1 MLDLIFYIKF
11 QRKPYHDLHS
21 WRNMCTFAKLN
32 QRDVMKQIAVL
43 FEGDIN
49 RRLGVFN
56 AVINRVKHL
65 QQIADYKIDVHMLQ
79 VYDGWL
85 MRRVRHSNK
94 VSYRPDEI
102 LADGVKIHVTWF
114 RRRWSDAIMHRLF
127 HKPPRALINRLHRLG
142 WEMRGHDL
150 VSAHDRI
157 VGHAAVFAGKHLHIP
172 SFITWHGASIYT
184 DPPRDP
190 MIKELTIKLLHEATC
205 NFFVSQGLLDKAHA
219 ELTDGFPAEVLLNG
233 ASAQFRQYNDEL
245 RAQLRKDYGVKDGK
259 KVVAF
264 VGRFEPVKNVTL
276 LPEIYKMLET
286 KYGKELTFWAI
297 GDGVQ
302 LDETRRLM
310 ADKGVKCH
318 FTGKVPPEEIPDLL
332 NCVDLLV
339 LPSSLEGLPLVVIE
353 ALSCG
358 AHVVATNV
366 IGTAEA
372 VGREN
377 AIDLGDNFVE
387 RFTDRAVELLSG
399 NIDQQLPPEVSW
411 AATAVKEDKI
421 YRKYLY
427 NNHPTD

>member
-1 MLDLIFYIKF
+1 
-11 QRKPYHDLHS
+11 
-21 WRNMCTFAKLN
+21 
-32 QRDVMKQIAVL
+32 MKQIAVL

-56 AVINRVKHL
+56 AVVNRVKHL
-65 QQIADYKIDVHMLQ
+65 QQVADYKIDVYMFQ

-85 MRRVRHSNK
+85 MRRLRHSK
-94 VSYRPDEI
+94 KIDARPDEI
-102 LADGVKIHVTWF
+102 IADGVKIHVTWF
-114 RRRWSDAIMHRLF
+114 RRRWTDALMHRLF
-127 HKPPRALINRLHRLG
+127 HKPPRALMRRLHRLG

-157 VGHAAVFAGKHLHIP
+157 MGHAAVFAGKKLHIP

-190 MIKELTIKLLHEATC
+190 MIKELTIKLLHSPTC
-205 NFFVSQGLLDKAHA
+205 NFFVSQGLLDKAHV
-219 ELTDGFPAEVLLNG
+219 ELTNGFPAEILLNG
-233 ASAQFRQYNDEL
+233 ASEQFQRYSDEK
-245 RAQLRKDYGVKDGK
+245 RSTLRKKYGLNDDDK

-276 LPEIYKMLET
+276 LPDIYQKIEE
-286 KYGKELTFWAI
+286 KYGKKLTFWAI
-297 GDGVQ
+297 GDGIQ
-302 LDETRRLM
+302 LEETRRLM
-310 ADKGVKCH
+310 AEKGVPCH
-318 FTGKVPPEEIPDLL
+318 FTGKVPPDEIPDLL

-377 AIDLGDNFVE
+377 AIDLGDNFVD
-387 RFTDRAVELLSG
+387 RFTDRAVQLLQGGIKQEL
-399 NIDQQLPPEVSW
+399 PTEVSW
-411 AATAVKEDKI
+411 VATAQKENQI
-421 YRKYLY
+421 YQQYL
-427 NNHPTD
+427 NR

>member
-1 MLDLIFYIKF
+1 
-11 QRKPYHDLHS
+11 
-21 WRNMCTFAKLN
+21 
-32 QRDVMKQIAVL
+32 MKHIAIL

-65 QQIADYKIDVHMLQ
+65 EQVADYKIDVHMLQ

-85 MRRVRHSNK
+85 MRRVRHTKK
-94 VSYRPDEI
+94 VPYRPDEI
-102 LADGVKIHVTWF
+102 EADGVRVHVTWF
-114 RRRWSDAIMHRLF
+114 RRRWSDAILHRVF
-127 HKPPRALINRLHRLG
+127 HKPPRAFMRRLHRLG

-157 VGHAAVFAGKHLHIP
+157 MGHVAVFAGEKLHIP
-172 SFITWHGASIYT
+172 CFITWHGASIYT

-190 MIKELTIKLLHEATC
+190 MLKEMTIKLLHSATC

-233 ASAQFRQYNDEL
+233 AGAQFEKYSDERRREL
-245 RAQLRKDYGVKDGK
+245 REQFGVNDGK
-259 KVVAF
+259 RVVAF

-276 LPEIYKMLET
+276 LPDIFKEIED
-286 KYGKELTFWAI
+286 KYGKPLNFWAI

-302 LDETRRLM
+302 LEDTRRLM
-310 ADKGVKCH
+310 ADKGVTCR

-377 AIDLGDNFVE
+377 AIDLGDRFVD
-387 RFTDRAVELLSG
+387 RFSTRAVELLQD
-399 NIDQQLPPEVSW
+399 NLDQQLPPEVSW
-411 AATAVKEDKI
+411 TATAIKENNI
-421 YRKYLY
+421 YHQYLDR
-427 NNHPTD
+427 N

>member
-1 MLDLIFYIKF
+1 
-11 QRKPYHDLHS
+11 
-21 WRNMCTFAKLN
+21 
-32 QRDVMKQIAVL
+32 MKQIAVL

-65 QQIADYKIDVHMLQ
+65 QQVADYKIDVYMFQ

-85 MRRVRHSNK
+85 MRRIRHSKK
-94 VSYRPDEI
+94 VDSRPDEI
-102 LADGVKIHVTWF
+102 ITDGVKVHITWF
-114 RRRWSDAIMHRLF
+114 RRRWIDAILHRLF
-127 HKPPRALINRLHRLG
+127 HKPPHMLMRRLHRLG

-150 VSAHDRI
+150 ISAHDRI
-157 VGHAAVFAGKHLHIP
+157 VGHAAVFASKKLHIP
-172 SFITWHGASIYT
+172 CFITWHGASIYT
-184 DPPRDP
+184 DPPRNP
-190 MIKELTIKLLHEATC
+190 MIKDLTIKLLHEATC

-219 ELTDGFPAEVLLNG
+219 ELTTGFPAEILLNG
-233 ASAQFRQYNDEL
+233 ASEQFRQYDEST
-245 RAQLRKDYGVKDGK
+245 RAAMRQKYGVNDGK

-276 LPEIYKMLET
+276 LPDIYKEIEV

-302 LDETRRLM
+302 LDETRQLM
-310 ADKGVKCH
+310 ASKGVRCH

-377 AIDLGDNFVE
+377 AIDLGDHFVD
-387 RFTDRAVELLSG
+387 RFTDRAVQLLQG
-399 NIDQQLPPEVSW
+399 NIEQKLPPEVSW
-411 AATAVKEDKI
+411 TATAIKENDI
-421 YRKYLY
+421 YHKYL
-427 NNHPTD
+427 

>member
-1 MLDLIFYIKF
+1 
-11 QRKPYHDLHS
+11 
-21 WRNMCTFAKLN
+21 
-32 QRDVMKQIAVL
+32 MKQIAVL

-56 AVINRVKHL
+56 AVINRVKYL

-85 MRRVRHSNK
+85 MRLVRHTK
-94 VSYRPDEI
+94 RVAFRPDEI
-102 LADGVKIHVTWF
+102 EADSVKVHITWF

-127 HKPPRALINRLHRLG
+127 HKPPRALLRRLHRLG

-157 VGHAAVFAGKHLHIP
+157 MGHAAVFAGKKLHIP

-190 MIKELTIKLLHEATC
+190 MIKQMTIKLLHSATC

-219 ELTDGFPAEVLLNG
+219 ELTDGFPADVLLNG
-233 ASAQFRQYNDEL
+233 ASDQFRRYSDAQ
-245 RAQLRKDYGVKDGK
+245 RAQLREKYGITNSE

-276 LPEIYKMLET
+276 LPDIYKEMEA
-286 KYGKELTFWAI
+286 KYGYQLTFWAI
-297 GDGVQ
+297 GDGIQ

-310 ADKGVKCH
+310 REKGVKCH

-377 AIDLGDNFVE
+377 AINLGDRFVD
-387 RFTDRAVELLSG
+387 RFTTRAVKLLRG
-399 NIDQQLPPEVSW
+399 DIDQKLPAEVSW
-411 AATAVKEDKI
+411 SATADKENRI
-421 YRKYLY
+421 YHQYL
-427 NNHPTD
+427 D

>member
-1 MLDLIFYIKF
+1 
-11 QRKPYHDLHS
+11 
-21 WRNMCTFAKLN
+21 
-32 QRDVMKQIAVL
+32 MKQIAVL

-56 AVINRVKHL
+56 AVISRVKYL
-65 QQIADYKIDVHMLQ
+65 QQVADYKIDVYMLQ

-85 MRRVRHSNK
+85 MRLLRKSKRVTH
-94 VSYRPDEI
+94 RPDEI
-102 LADGVKIHVTWF
+102 EADGVKVHVTWF

-127 HKPPRALINRLHRLG
+127 HKPPRALMRRLHRLG

-157 VGHAAVFAGKHLHIP
+157 MGHAAVFAGKKLHIP

-190 MIKELTIKLLHEATC
+190 MIKELTIKLLKSATC

-233 ASAQFRQYNDEL
+233 ASEQFHRYSDEERARL
-245 RAQLRKDYGVKDGK
+245 REKYGVSPEK

-276 LPEIYKMLET
+276 LPDIYQKIEER
-286 KYGKELTFWAI
+286 YGNNLDFWAI
-297 GDGVQ
+297 GDGIQ
-302 LDETRRLM
+302 LDETRQLM
-310 ADKGVKCH
+310 KTKGVKCR

-358 AHVVATNV
+358 ARVVATHV

-377 AIDLGDNFVE
+377 AIDLGDHFVD
-387 RFTDRAVELLSG
+387 RFTTRAVELLQG
-399 NIDQQLPPEVSW
+399 DIDQQLPPEVSW
-411 AATAVKEDKI
+411 SATAVKENDI
-421 YRKYLY
+421 YHHFLK
-427 NNHPTD
+427 

>member
-1 MLDLIFYIKF
+1 
-11 QRKPYHDLHS
+11 
-21 WRNMCTFAKLN
+21 
-32 QRDVMKQIAVL
+32 MKQIAVL

-56 AVINRVKHL
+56 AVISRVKHL

-79 VYDGWL
+79 IYDGWL
-85 MRRVRHSNK
+85 MRRVRHTRK
-94 VSYRPDEI
+94 VDFRPDYIE
-102 LADGVKIHVTWF
+102 ADGVNVHVTWF
-114 RRRWSDAIMHRLF
+114 RRRWCDAIMHRLF
-127 HKPPRALINRLHRLG
+127 NKPPRQLLRRLHRLG

-157 VGHAAVFAGKHLHIP
+157 MGHVAVFAGKKLHIP

-190 MIKELTIKLLHEATC
+190 MIKDLTIKLLHSATC

-219 ELTDGFPAEVLLNG
+219 ELTTGFPADVLLNG
-233 ASAQFRQYNDEL
+233 ASEQFRRYSDEEHARLRDKYNVN
-245 RAQLRKDYGVKDGK
+245 YGQ

-276 LPEIYKMLET
+276 LPGIYKMLET
-286 KYGKELTFWAI
+286 KYGSELTFWAI
-297 GDGVQ
+297 GDGIQ
-302 LDETRRLM
+302 LEETRRLM
-310 ADKGVKCH
+310 KEKGVKCH

-387 RFTDRAVELLSG
+387 RFTDRAVQLLTG
-399 NIDQQLPPEVSW
+399 NINQQLPPEVSW
-411 AATAVKEDKI
+411 TATAVKENRIYHQYLDKQQ
-421 YRKYLY
+421 
-427 NNHPTD
+427 TQG

>member
-1 MLDLIFYIKF
+1 
-11 QRKPYHDLHS
+11 
-21 WRNMCTFAKLN
+21 
-32 QRDVMKQIAVL
+32 MKQIAVL

-56 AVINRVKHL
+56 AVISRVKYL
-65 QQIADYKIDVHMLQ
+65 QQVADYKIDVYMLQ

-85 MRRVRHSNK
+85 MRRVRHTRA
-94 VSYRPDEI
+94 VSHRPDEI
-102 LADGVKIHVTWF
+102 TADGVKVHVTWF
-114 RRRWSDAIMHRLF
+114 RRRWSDAILHRLF
-127 HKPPRALINRLHRLG
+127 HKPPRALLRRLHRLG

-157 VGHAAVFAGKHLHIP
+157 MGHTAVFAGKKLHIP
-172 SFITWHGASIYT
+172 CFITWHGASIYT
-184 DPPRDP
+184 DPPRDQ
-190 MIKELTIKLLHEATC
+190 MIKKLTIKLLKNATC
-205 NFFVSQGLLDKAHA
+205 NFFVSQGLLVKAHA
-219 ELTDGFPAEVLLNG
+219 ELTDNFPAQVLLNG
-233 ASAQFRQYNDEL
+233 ASDQFKRYSDEQRNRLREKYN
-245 RAQLRKDYGVKDGK
+245 VNDGR

-264 VGRFEPVKNVTL
+264 VGRFEPVKNVTM
-276 LPEIYKMLET
+276 LPDIYAEIEK
-286 KYGKELTFWAI
+286 KYGSPLTFWAI
-297 GDGVQ
+297 GDGIQ

-310 ADKGVKCH
+310 AARGVNCH

-377 AIDLGDNFVE
+377 AIDLGDHFME
-387 RFTDRAVELLSG
+387 RFTTRAVQLLSG
-399 NIDQQLPPEVSW
+399 DIQQKLPPEVSW
-411 AATAVKEDKI
+411 SATAAKENRI
-421 YRKYLY
+421 YHQYLD
-427 NNHPTD
+427 NI

>member
-1 MLDLIFYIKF
+1 
-11 QRKPYHDLHS
+11 
-21 WRNMCTFAKLN
+21 
-32 QRDVMKQIAVL
+32 MKQIAIL

-56 AVINRVKHL
+56 AVISRVKHL
-65 QQIADYKIDVHMLQ
+65 EQIADYKIDVYMLQ

-85 MRRVRHSNK
+85 MRKVRHTK
-94 VSYRPDEI
+94 KAAARPDEI
-102 LADGVKIHVTWF
+102 DADGVRVHVTWF
-114 RRRWSDAIMHRLF
+114 RRRWSDAILHRLF
-127 HKPPRALINRLHRLG
+127 HKPPRALMRRLHRLG

-157 VGHAAVFAGKHLHIP
+157 VGHAAVFAGEKLHIP
-172 SFITWHGASIYT
+172 CFITWHGASIYT

-190 MIKELTIKLLHEATC
+190 MLKELTINLLKSATC

-219 ELTDGFPAEVLLNG
+219 ELTTDFPAEVLLNG
-233 ASAQFRQYNDEL
+233 AGPQFQRYTDERRQQL
-245 RAQLRKDYGVKDGK
+245 RAHYGIDPDK

-276 LPEIYKMLET
+276 LPDIYQKIEEQ
-286 KYGKELTFWAI
+286 YGKKLDFWAI

-302 LDETRRLM
+302 LDETKRLM
-310 ADKGVKCH
+310 SEKGIDCH

-353 ALSCG
+353 AMSCG

-372 VGREN
+372 VGRDN
-377 AIDLGDNFVE
+377 AIDLGDQFME
-387 RFTDRAVELLSG
+387 RFTARAVELLQG
-399 NIDQQLPPEVSW
+399 GIDQQLPPEVSW
-411 AATAVKEDKI
+411 TETAKKENDI
-421 YRKYLY
+421 YHQYI
-427 NNHPTD
+427 

>member
-1 MLDLIFYIKF
+1 
-11 QRKPYHDLHS
+11 
-21 WRNMCTFAKLN
+21 
-32 QRDVMKQIAVL
+32 MKQIAVL

-65 QQIADYKIDVHMLQ
+65 QQVADYKIDVYMLQ
-79 VYDGWL
+79 VYDGWA
-85 MRRVRHSNK
+85 MRRVRHSK
-94 VSYRPDEI
+94 HIDHRPTEVV
-102 LADGVKIHVTWF
+102 ADGVKVHIVWF

-127 HKPPRALINRLHRLG
+127 HKPPRALLRRLHRLG

-157 VGHAAVFAGKHLHIP
+157 MGHAAVFAGQQLHIP

-190 MIKELTIKLLHEATC
+190 MIKDMTIKLLHNATC

-219 ELTDGFPAEVLLNG
+219 ELTDGFPAQVLLNG
-233 ASAQFRQYNDEL
+233 ASAQFCRYDDK
-245 RAQLRKDYGVKDGK
+245 RRSQLREKYGVGNGER
-259 KVVAF
+259 VVAF

-276 LPEIYKMLET
+276 LPEIYKELER
-286 KYGKELTFWAI
+286 KHGKKLTFWAI

-310 ADKGVKCH
+310 ADAGVDCR
-318 FTGKVPPEEIPDLL
+318 FTGKVPPSEIPDML

-372 VGREN
+372 VGRDN
-377 AIDLGDNFVE
+377 AIDLGDRFID
-387 RFTDRAVELLSG
+387 RFTTRGAQLLAG
-399 NIDQQLPPEVSW
+399 GIDQQLPPEVSW
-411 AATAVKEDKI
+411 TATARKENSIYHSYLDK
-421 YRKYLY
+421 
-427 NNHPTD
+427 NN

>member
-1 MLDLIFYIKF
+1 
-11 QRKPYHDLHS
+11 
-21 WRNMCTFAKLN
+21 
-32 QRDVMKQIAVL
+32 MKQIAVL

-65 QQIADYKIDVHMLQ
+65 EQVADYKINVHMLQ

-85 MRRVRHSNK
+85 MRRVRNSKK
-94 VSYRPDEI
+94 VPCRPDVIE
-102 LADGVKIHVTWF
+102 ADGVKVHVTWF
-114 RRRWSDAIMHRLF
+114 RRRWTDAIMHRLF
-127 HKPPRALINRLHRLG
+127 HKPPRLLLRRLHRLG
-142 WEMRGHDL
+142 WEMRGQDL

-157 VGHAAVFAGKHLHIP
+157 MGHAAVFASKKLHIP

-190 MIKELTIKLLHEATC
+190 MIKGMTIKLLHNATC

-219 ELTDGFPAEVLLNG
+219 ELTDGFPAQVLLNG
-233 ASAQFRQYNDEL
+233 ASSQFHRYSDDQRAKLRDKYKVNDG
-245 RAQLRKDYGVKDGK
+245 R

-276 LPEIYKMLET
+276 LPEIFQEIEQ
-286 KYGKELTFWAI
+286 KYGQKLTFWAI
-297 GDGVQ
+297 GDGIQ
-302 LDETRRLM
+302 LNETRQLM
-310 ADKGVKCH
+310 ATQGVDCL
-318 FTGKVPPEEIPDLL
+318 FTGKVPPDEIPDLL

-377 AIDLGDNFVE
+377 AIDLGDNFVD
-387 RFTDRAVELLSG
+387 RFSTRAVQLLQG
-399 NIDQQLPPEVSW
+399 GIDQALPPEVSW
-411 AATAVKEDKI
+411 TATAVKENRIYHQYLDK
-421 YRKYLY
+421 
-427 NNHPTD
+427 NHT

>member
-1 MLDLIFYIKF
+1 
-11 QRKPYHDLHS
+11 
-21 WRNMCTFAKLN
+21 
-32 QRDVMKQIAVL
+32 MKQIAVL

-65 QQIADYKIDVHMLQ
+65 QQVADYKIDVYMFQ

-85 MRRVRHSNK
+85 MRRIRHSK
-94 VSYRPDEI
+94 KITSRPDEI
-102 LADGVKIHVTWF
+102 IADGVKIHVTWF
-114 RRRWSDAIMHRLF
+114 RRRLWDALMHRLF
-127 HKPPRALINRLHRLG
+127 HKPPRAMLRRLHQLG

-157 VGHAAVFAGKHLHIP
+157 MGHAAVFAGKKLHIP
-172 SFITWHGASIYT
+172 CFITWHGASIYT

-190 MIKELTIKLLHEATC
+190 MIKEMTIKLLNNATC
-205 NFFVSQGLLDKAHA
+205 NFFVSQGLLDKARA
-219 ELTDGFPAEVLLNG
+219 ELTDDFKAEVLLNG
-233 ASAQFRQYNDEL
+233 ASSQFNRYSEDRRASL
-245 RAQLRKDYGVKDGK
+245 RVKYGVDDGK

-276 LPEIYKMLET
+276 LPDIYKEIER
-286 KYGKELTFWAI
+286 KYGQKLTFWAI

-302 LDETRRLM
+302 LAETRRLM
-310 ADKGVKCH
+310 DARGVNCH

-377 AIDLGDNFVE
+377 AIDLGDDFVN
-387 RFTDRAVELLSG
+387 RFTARAVELLQG
-399 NIDQQLPPEVSW
+399 GIDQRLPHEVSW
-411 AATAVKEDKI
+411 TATADKENAI
-421 YRKYLY
+421 YHQYI
-427 NNHPTD
+427 

>member
-1 MLDLIFYIKF
+1 
-11 QRKPYHDLHS
+11 
-21 WRNMCTFAKLN
+21 
-32 QRDVMKQIAVL
+32 MKNIGVL

-49 RRLGVFN
+49 RQLGVFN
-56 AVINRVKHL
+56 AVISRVKHL
-65 QQIADYKIDVHMLQ
+65 QQAGDYNIDVHMLQ

-85 MRRVRHSNK
+85 MRLLRGTKRLDN
-94 VSYRPDEI
+94 RPDEI
-102 LADGVKIHVTWF
+102 VSDGITVHVYWF
-114 RRRWSDAIMHRLF
+114 RRRLSDAIIHRLF
-127 HKPPRALINRLHRLG
+127 HKPPHALIKHLQQLG
-142 WEMRGHDL
+142 LAMRGKDL

-157 VGHAAVFAGKHLHIP
+157 MGHAAVYASERLHIP

-190 MIKELTIKLLHEATC
+190 MIKALTIKLLHSATC

-219 ELTDGFPAEVLLNG
+219 ELTDGFPAEILLNG
-233 ASAQFRQYNDEL
+233 AGPQFQRYSDER
-245 RAQLRKDYGVKDGK
+245 RAQLRQENGIGADE

-276 LPEIYKMLET
+276 LPEIYQEMEQ
-286 KYGKELTFWAI
+286 KYGNPLIFWAI

-310 ADKGVKCH
+310 DERGVKCR
-318 FTGKVPPEEIPDLL
+318 FTGKVPPEDIPGLL

-377 AIDLGDNFVE
+377 AIDLGDNFI
-387 RFTDRAVELLSG
+387 DRITTRGVELLQG
-399 NIDQQLPPEVSW
+399 GIEQKLPPEVSW
-411 AATAVKEDKI
+411 SATAVKEDRI
-421 YRKYLY
+421 YQQYL
-427 NNHPTD
+427 NKN

>member
-1 MLDLIFYIKF
+1 
-11 QRKPYHDLHS
+11 
-21 WRNMCTFAKLN
+21 
-32 QRDVMKQIAVL
+32 MKQIAVL

-65 QQIADYKIDVHMLQ
+65 QQVADYKIDVYMFQ

-85 MRRVRHSNK
+85 MRRFRHSK
-94 VSYRPDEI
+94 KISARPDEI
-102 LADGVKIHVTWF
+102 TADGVRIHITWF
-114 RRRWSDAIMHRLF
+114 RRRWTDALMHRLF
-127 HKPPRALINRLHRLG
+127 HKPPHALLKRLKRLG

-157 VGHAAVFAGKHLHIP
+157 VGHAAVFAGKKLHIP

-190 MIKELTIKLLHEATC
+190 MIKEMTINLLHSATC

-219 ELTDGFPAEVLLNG
+219 ELTDGFPAEILLNG
-233 ASAQFRQYNDEL
+233 ASEQFRIYDNSTRTKL
-245 RAQLRKDYGVKDGK
+245 REKYRVNDGK

-264 VGRFEPVKNVTL
+264 VGRFEPVKNVL
-276 LPEIYKMLET
+276 MLPDIYKEIEK
-286 KYGKELTFWAI
+286 KYGKQLTFWAI

-302 LDETRRLM
+302 LNETRQLM
-310 ADKGVKCH
+310 VEKGVTCH

-377 AIDLGDNFVE
+377 AIDLGDNFVD
-387 RFTDRAVELLSG
+387 RFTDRAVQLLQG
-399 NIDQQLPPEVSW
+399 NIEQKLPPEVSW
-411 AATAVKEDKI
+411 NATAIKENNI
-421 YRKYLY
+421 YHKYI
-427 NNHPTD
+427 

>member
-1 MLDLIFYIKF
+1 
-11 QRKPYHDLHS
+11 
-21 WRNMCTFAKLN
+21 
-32 QRDVMKQIAVL
+32 MKQIAVL

-56 AVINRVKHL
+56 AVISRVKYL
-65 QQIADYKIDVHMLQ
+65 QQVADYKIDVYMLQ

-85 MRRVRHSNK
+85 MRRVRHTRA
-94 VSYRPDEI
+94 VSHRPDEI
-102 LADGVKIHVTWF
+102 TADGVKVHVTWF
-114 RRRWSDAIMHRLF
+114 RRRWSDAILHRLF
-127 HKPPRALINRLHRLG
+127 HKPPRALLRRLHRLG

-157 VGHAAVFAGKHLHIP
+157 MGHAAVFAGKKLHIP
-172 SFITWHGASIYT
+172 CFITWHGASIYT

-190 MIKELTIKLLHEATC
+190 MIKELTIKLLKNATC

-219 ELTDGFPAEVLLNG
+219 ELTDNFPAQVLLNG
-233 ASAQFRQYNDEL
+233 ASDQFKHYSDKQRNRLREKYN
-245 RAQLRKDYGVKDGK
+245 VNDGR

-264 VGRFEPVKNVTL
+264 VGRFEPVKNVTM
-276 LPEIYKMLET
+276 LPDIYAEIEK
-286 KYGKELTFWAI
+286 KYGSPLTFWAI
-297 GDGVQ
+297 GDGIQ

-310 ADKGVKCH
+310 TARGVNCH

-377 AIDLGDNFVE
+377 AIDLGDHFVE
-387 RFTDRAVELLSG
+387 RFTTRAVQLLSG
-399 NIDQQLPPEVSW
+399 DIQQKLPPEVSW
-411 AATAVKEDKI
+411 SATAAKENRIYHQYLDKI
-421 YRKYLY
+421 
-427 NNHPTD
+427 

>member
-1 MLDLIFYIKF
+1 
-11 QRKPYHDLHS
+11 
-21 WRNMCTFAKLN
+21 
-32 QRDVMKQIAVL
+32 MKQIAVL

-65 QQIADYKIDVHMLQ
+65 QEVADYKIDVHMLQ

-85 MRRVRHSNK
+85 MRRLRHTQK
-94 VSYRPDEI
+94 VHYRPDEI
-102 LADGVKIHVTWF
+102 VADGVKVHITWF

-127 HKPPRALINRLHRLG
+127 HKPPRALMHRLHRLG

-157 VGHAAVFAGKHLHIP
+157 VGHAAAFAGKQLHIP

-190 MIKELTIKLLHEATC
+190 MIKELTIKLLHSVTC

-233 ASAQFRQYNDEL
+233 ASAQFCRYSDER
-245 RAQLRKDYGVKDGK
+245 RAQLREKYEANDGK

-276 LPEIYKMLET
+276 LPDIYKMLED

-297 GDGVQ
+297 GDGIQ

-310 ADKGVKCH
+310 AEKGVKCH

-339 LPSSLEGLPLVVIE
+339 LPSSLEGLPLVVI
-353 ALSCG
+353 LSLI
-358 AHVVATNV
+358 H
-366 IGTAEA
+366 I
-372 VGREN
+372 
-377 AIDLGDNFVE
+377 
-387 RFTDRAVELLSG
+387 
-399 NIDQQLPPEVSW
+399 
-411 AATAVKEDKI
+411 
-421 YRKYLY
+421 
-427 NNHPTD
+427 

>member
-1 MLDLIFYIKF
+1 
-11 QRKPYHDLHS
+11 
-21 WRNMCTFAKLN
+21 
-32 QRDVMKQIAVL
+32 MKQIAVL

-56 AVINRVKHL
+56 AVISRVKYL
-65 QQIADYKIDVHMLQ
+65 QQVADYKIDVYMLQ

-85 MRRVRHSNK
+85 MRRLRHTRA
-94 VSYRPDEI
+94 VSHRPDEI
-102 LADGVKIHVTWF
+102 TADGVKVHVTWF
-114 RRRWSDAIMHRLF
+114 RRRWSDAILHRLF
-127 HKPPRALINRLHRLG
+127 HKPPRALLRRLHRLG

-157 VGHAAVFAGKHLHIP
+157 MGHTAVFAGKKLHIP
-172 SFITWHGASIYT
+172 CFITWHGASIYT

-190 MIKELTIKLLHEATC
+190 MIKELTIKLLKNATC

-219 ELTDGFPAEVLLNG
+219 ELTDNFPAQVLLNG
-233 ASAQFRQYNDEL
+233 ASDQFKRYSDEQRNRLREKYN
-245 RAQLRKDYGVKDGK
+245 VNDGR

-264 VGRFEPVKNVTL
+264 VGRFEPVKNVTM
-276 LPEIYKMLET
+276 LPDIYAEIEK
-286 KYGKELTFWAI
+286 KYGSPLTFWAI
-297 GDGVQ
+297 GDGIQ

-310 ADKGVKCH
+310 AARGVNCH

-377 AIDLGDNFVE
+377 AIDLGDHFVE
-387 RFTDRAVELLSG
+387 RFTTRAVQLLSG
-399 NIDQQLPPEVSW
+399 DIQQKLPPEVSW
-411 AATAVKEDKI
+411 SATAAKENRI
-421 YRKYLY
+421 YHQYLD
-427 NNHPTD
+427 NI

>member
-1 MLDLIFYIKF
+1 
-11 QRKPYHDLHS
+11 
-21 WRNMCTFAKLN
+21 
-32 QRDVMKQIAVL
+32 MKQIAVL

-56 AVINRVKHL
+56 AVINRVKYL

-85 MRRVRHSNK
+85 MRLVRHTK
-94 VSYRPDEI
+94 RVAFRPDEI
-102 LADGVKIHVTWF
+102 EADGVKVHVTWF
-114 RRRWSDAIMHRLF
+114 RRRWSDAIMHCVF
-127 HKPPRALINRLHRLG
+127 HKPPRALLRRLHRLG

-157 VGHAAVFAGKHLHIP
+157 MGHAAVFAGKKLHIP

-190 MIKELTIKLLHEATC
+190 MIKQMTIKLLHSATC

-219 ELTDGFPAEVLLNG
+219 ELTDGFPADVLLNG
-233 ASAQFRQYNDEL
+233 ASDQFRRYSNAQ
-245 RAQLRKDYGVKDGK
+245 RAQLREKYGITYSE

-276 LPEIYKMLET
+276 LPDIYKEMEA
-286 KYGKELTFWAI
+286 KYGNQLTFWAI
-297 GDGVQ
+297 GDGIQ

-310 ADKGVKCH
+310 REKGVKCH

-377 AIDLGDNFVE
+377 AIDLGDRFVD
-387 RFTDRAVELLSG
+387 RFTTRAVELLRG
-399 NIDQQLPPEVSW
+399 GIDQKLPAVVSW
-411 AATAVKEDKI
+411 SATADKENRI
-421 YRKYLY
+421 YHRYL
-427 NNHPTD
+427 D

>member
-1 MLDLIFYIKF
+1 
-11 QRKPYHDLHS
+11 
-21 WRNMCTFAKLN
+21 
-32 QRDVMKQIAVL
+32 MKQIAVL

-56 AVINRVKHL
+56 AVISRVKYL

-85 MRRVRHSNK
+85 MRLVRHSK
-94 VSYRPDEI
+94 RVPFRPDEI
-102 LADGVKIHVTWF
+102 EADGVKVHITWF
-114 RRRWSDAIMHRLF
+114 RRRWSDAILHRLF
-127 HKPPRALINRLHRLG
+127 HKPPRAFLRRLHRLG

-157 VGHAAVFAGKHLHIP
+157 MGHAAVFAGEKLHIP

-184 DPPRDP
+184 DPPRDA
-190 MIKELTIKLLHEATC
+190 MIKEQTIKLLHSATC

-233 ASAQFRQYNDEL
+233 ASDQFQRYSDEQRNEL
-245 RAQLRKDYGVKDGK
+245 REKYKVNDGRKVA
-259 KVVAF
+259 AF
-264 VGRFEPVKNVTL
+264 VGRFEPVKNVTM
-276 LPEIYKMLET
+276 LPDIYQEIER
-286 KYGKELTFWAI
+286 KYGKPLTFWAI
-297 GDGVQ
+297 GDGIQ
-302 LDETRRLM
+302 LDETRELM
-310 ADKGVKCH
+310 RAKGVKCH

-377 AIDLGDNFVE
+377 AIDLGDRFVD

-399 NIDQQLPPEVSW
+399 EIDQKLPAEVSW
-411 AATAVKEDKI
+411 SATADKENRI
-421 YRKYLY
+421 YHKYLDDL
-427 NNHPTD
+427 N

>member
-1 MLDLIFYIKF
+1 
-11 QRKPYHDLHS
+11 
-21 WRNMCTFAKLN
+21 
-32 QRDVMKQIAVL
+32 MKQIAVL

-65 QQIADYKIDVHMLQ
+65 QQVADYKIDVYMFQ

-85 MRRVRHSNK
+85 MRHIRHSKK
-94 VSYRPDEI
+94 VDSRPDEI
-102 LADGVKIHVTWF
+102 ITDGVKVHITWF
-114 RRRWSDAIMHRLF
+114 RRRWIDAILHRLF
-127 HKPPRALINRLHRLG
+127 HKPPHLLMRRLHRLG

-157 VGHAAVFAGKHLHIP
+157 VGHAAVFASKKLHIP
-172 SFITWHGASIYT
+172 CFITWHGASIYT

-190 MIKELTIKLLHEATC
+190 MIKDLTIKLLHEATC

-219 ELTDGFPAEVLLNG
+219 ELTTGFPAEILLNG
-233 ASAQFRQYNDEL
+233 ASAQFRQYDEST
-245 RAQLRKDYGVKDGK
+245 RAAMRQKYGVNDGK

-276 LPEIYKMLET
+276 LPDIYKEIEV

-302 LDETRRLM
+302 LDETRQLM
-310 ADKGVKCH
+310 ASKGVRCH

-377 AIDLGDNFVE
+377 AIDLGDNFVD
-387 RFTDRAVELLSG
+387 RFTDRAVQLLQG
-399 NIDQQLPPEVSW
+399 NIEQKLPPEVSW
-411 AATAVKEDKI
+411 TATAIKENDI
-421 YRKYLY
+421 YHKYL
-427 NNHPTD
+427 

>member
-1 MLDLIFYIKF
+1 
-11 QRKPYHDLHS
+11 
-21 WRNMCTFAKLN
+21 
-32 QRDVMKQIAVL
+32 MKQIAVL

-56 AVINRVKHL
+56 AAINRVKHL
-65 QQIADYKIDVHMLQ
+65 QQVADYKIDVHMLQ

-85 MRRVRHSNK
+85 MRRVRKTKKIDS
-94 VSYRPDEI
+94 RPDEI
-102 LADGVKIHVTWF
+102 TVDGIKVHITWF
-114 RRRWSDAIMHRLF
+114 RRRWGDAIMHRLF
-127 HKPPRALINRLHRLG
+127 GKAPRALMRRLHRLG

-157 VGHAAVFAGKHLHIP
+157 MGHAAVFAGQQLNIP
-172 SFITWHGASIYT
+172 CFITWHGASIYT
-184 DPPRDP
+184 DPPRDK
-190 MIKELTIKLLHEATC
+190 MIKDMTIKLLHEATC

-219 ELTDGFPAEVLLNG
+219 ELTDGFPAEILLNG
-233 ASAQFRQYNDEL
+233 ASEQFARYSDERRAALRTQYKIDPN
-245 RAQLRKDYGVKDGK
+245 K

-276 LPEIYKMLET
+276 LPEIYQEIER
-286 KYGKELTFWAI
+286 KYGEKLEFWAI

-302 LDETRRLM
+302 LDETRELM
-310 ADKGVKCH
+310 KMKGVACN

-339 LPSSLEGLPLVVIE
+339 LPSRLEGLPLVVIE
-353 ALSCG
+353 AMECG

-377 AIDLGDNFVE
+377 AIDLGDNFVD
-387 RFTDRAVELLSG
+387 RFTDRAVTLLQG
-399 NIDQQLPPEVSW
+399 GIEQQLPPEVSW
-411 AATAVKEDKI
+411 TVTADKENAI
-421 YRKYLY
+421 YHQYI
-427 NNHPTD
+427 

>member
-1 MLDLIFYIKF
+1 
-11 QRKPYHDLHS
+11 
-21 WRNMCTFAKLN
+21 
-32 QRDVMKQIAVL
+32 MKQIAVL

-56 AVINRVKHL
+56 AVISRVKHL
-65 QQIADYKIDVHMLQ
+65 QQVADYKIDVYMFQ

-85 MRRVRHSNK
+85 MRRLRHSKK
-94 VSYRPDEI
+94 VDSRPNEI
-102 LADGVKIHVTWF
+102 IADGVKVHVVWF
-114 RRRWSDAIMHRLF
+114 RRRWCDAILHRLF
-127 HKPPRALINRLHRLG
+127 GKPPRLLLNRLHHLG
-142 WEMRGHDL
+142 WEMRGYDL

-157 VGHAAVFAGKHLHIP
+157 VGHAAVFAGENLHIP
-172 SFITWHGASIYT
+172 CFITWHGASIYT

-190 MIKELTIKLLHEATC
+190 MIKELTIKLLHGATC

-219 ELTDGFPAEVLLNG
+219 ELTTGFPAEVLLNG
-233 ASAQFRQYNDEL
+233 AGPQFHRYSNERRL
-245 RAQLRKDYGVKDGK
+245 QLRQHYGITPEQ

-276 LPEIYKMLET
+276 LPDIYQKIEER
-286 KYGKELTFWAI
+286 YGKKLDFWAI
-297 GDGVQ
+297 GDGVL

-310 ADKGVKCH
+310 SEKGISCH

-372 VGREN
+372 VGRDN

-387 RFTDRAVELLSG
+387 RFSMRAVELLSG
-399 NIDQQLPPEVSW
+399 GIDQQLPPEVSW
-411 AATAVKEDKI
+411 SATSVKENDI
-421 YRKYLY
+421 YHQYI
-427 NNHPTD
+427 

>member
-1 MLDLIFYIKF
+1 
-11 QRKPYHDLHS
+11 
-21 WRNMCTFAKLN
+21 
-32 QRDVMKQIAVL
+32 MKHIAVL

-65 QQIADYKIDVHMLQ
+65 QQVADYEIEVYMLQ

-85 MRRVRHSNK
+85 MRRVRHTAK
-94 VSYRPDEI
+94 TDFRPSWIE
-102 LADGVKIHVTWF
+102 ADGVKIHVTWF

-127 HKPPRALINRLHRLG
+127 HKPPRALIKRLHNLG
-142 WEMRGHDL
+142 WEMRGQDL

-157 VGHAAVFAGKHLHIP
+157 MGHAAVFAGKKLHIP

-184 DPPRDP
+184 NPPRDP
-190 MIKELTIKLLHEATC
+190 MIKELTIKLLHSATC

-219 ELTDGFPAEVLLNG
+219 ELTDGIPAEVLLNG
-233 ASAQFRQYNDEL
+233 ASEQFNRYSDERRQ
-245 RAQLRKDYGVKDGK
+245 ALRKHYGIDAGK
-259 KVVAF
+259 QVVAF

-276 LPEIYKMLET
+276 LPDIYQLIEQKHDKPLD
-286 KYGKELTFWAI
+286 FWAI
-297 GDGVQ
+297 GDGIQ
-302 LDETRRLM
+302 LEDTKRLM
-310 ADKGVKCH
+310 AAKGVNCH

-387 RFTDRAVELLSG
+387 RFTARAIELLRG
-399 NIDQQLPPEVSW
+399 GIKQQLPPEVSW
-411 AATAVKEDKI
+411 TATAEKENRI
-421 YRKYLY
+421 YQNYIYKQS
-427 NNHPTD
+427 

>member
-1 MLDLIFYIKF
+1 
-11 QRKPYHDLHS
+11 
-21 WRNMCTFAKLN
+21 
-32 QRDVMKQIAVL
+32 MKQIAVL

-65 QQIADYKIDVHMLQ
+65 EQIADYKIDVYMFQ

-85 MRRVRHSNK
+85 MRRLRQSKK
-94 VSYRPDEI
+94 VHARPDEI
-102 LADGVKIHVTWF
+102 VADGVKVHITWF
-114 RRRWSDAIMHRLF
+114 RRRWTDALMHRLF
-127 HKPPRALINRLHRLG
+127 HKPPHALLKRLHRLG

-157 VGHAAVFAGKHLHIP
+157 AGHAAVFAGKNLHIP
-172 SFITWHGASIYT
+172 CFITWHGASIYT

-190 MIKELTIKLLHEATC
+190 MIKEMTIKLLQEATC
-205 NFFVSQGLLDKAHA
+205 NFFVSKGLLDKARA
-219 ELTDGFPAEVLLNG
+219 ELTEDFRAEILLNG
-233 ASAQFRQYNDEL
+233 ASEQFRQYDEDERTRL
-245 RAQLRKDYGVKDGK
+245 REKYGVNNGK

-276 LPEIYKMLET
+276 LPDIYKEIEV
-286 KYGKELTFWAI
+286 KYGKKLTFWAI
-297 GDGVQ
+297 GDGIQ
-302 LDETRRLM
+302 LDETRQLM
-310 ADKGVKCH
+310 AQKGVECH

-339 LPSSLEGLPLVVIE
+339 LPSSLEGLPLVAIE

-377 AIDLGDNFVE
+377 AIDLGGNFVD
-387 RFTDRAVELLSG
+387 RFTDRAVQLLQAGYKQELPA
-399 NIDQQLPPEVSW
+399 DVSW
-411 AATAVKEDKI
+411 EVTADKENDI
-421 YRKYLY
+421 YHKYL
-427 NNHPTD
+427 D

>member
-1 MLDLIFYIKF
+1 
-11 QRKPYHDLHS
+11 
-21 WRNMCTFAKLN
+21 
-32 QRDVMKQIAVL
+32 MKQIAVL

-65 QQIADYKIDVHMLQ
+65 EQVADYKIDVHMLQ

-85 MRRVRHSNK
+85 MRHIRHSAKNDF
-94 VSYRPDEI
+94 RPDEI
-102 LADGVKIHVTWF
+102 VADGVKVHITWF

-127 HKPPRALINRLHRLG
+127 NKPPRALMKRLQRLG

-157 VGHAAVFAGKHLHIP
+157 VGHAAVFAGDKLHIP
-172 SFITWHGASIYT
+172 CFITWHGASIYT

-190 MIKELTIKLLHEATC
+190 MIKDLTIKLLHRATC

-233 ASAQFRQYNDEL
+233 ASEQFNRYDDERRL
-245 RAQLRKDYGVKDGK
+245 EMRKRYGIEAGK
-259 KVVAF
+259 PVVAF

-276 LPEIYKMLET
+276 LPDLYQKIEQQ
-286 KYGKELTFWAI
+286 YGKPLDFWAI
-297 GDGVQ
+297 GDGIQ

-310 ADKGVKCH
+310 EEKGVKCH
-318 FTGKVPPEEIPDLL
+318 FTGKVPPEVIPDLL

-387 RFTDRAVELLSG
+387 RFTARAVELLRG
-399 NIDQQLPPEVSW
+399 GIDQQLPPEVSW
-411 AATAVKEDKI
+411 TATADKENRI
-421 YRKYLY
+421 YRNHLY
-427 NNHPTD
+427 NFD